1 MRKTSGDDFNAL
13 ALRLKKG
20 DVKAGEI
27 IFNKFAPLFFGFFV
41 QRVGVRSVAEDLIQD
56 VFVKLVGRIETF
68 NPESGNFTS
77 WFWQIARNTLN
88 DYFRE
93 KKNVLL
99 SEVDEEQREEFEVD
113 DFLDTK
119 EFVSEILETVKEFS
133 EEEKELFSLR
143 YLQGLSYRE
152 IALIMDKTEV
162 SLRVSAH
169 RIIKKIKEIY
179 HD

>member
-1 MRKTSGDDFNAL
+1 M
-13 ALRLKKG
+13 
-20 DVKAGEI
+20 
-27 IFNKFAPLFFGFFV
+27 
-41 QRVGVRSVAEDLIQD
+41 
-56 VFVKLVGRIETF
+56 
-68 NPESGNFTS
+68 
-77 WFWQIARNTLN
+77 
-88 DYFRE
+88 
-93 KKNVLL
+93 
-99 SEVDEEQREEFEVD
+99 DEEQREEFEVD